1 MVTKEALIK
10 HMQDIIDKIYPV
22 AERTVKAGEE
32 IPPTLFLLFET
43 KDQMIETRNV
53 PGAELFFCS
62 NEMKDE
68 LAPFIKFIRDHL
80 RSEEAP
86 EEVRGDEMVG
96 IMLISDIYRAEEKM
110 VDGKKP
116 NIEDLTPPSQ
126 RPDRTEALM
135 FSCHIKGH
143 TFMKIYPY
151 TRGEQIVFGEPETI
165 DSGES
170 EGRFAN
176 LFPD

>member
-1 MVTKEALIK
+1 MVTKEVITK
-10 HMQDIIDKIYPV
+10 HMQDMIDEIYPV

-32 IPPTLFLLFET
+32 LPPLLFLFFHT
-43 KDQMIETRNV
+43 KEGIEPRHV
-53 PGAELFFCS
+53 PGAEIFFR
-62 NEMKDE
+62 NNNMKDK
-68 LAPFIKFIRDHL
+68 LPGFIRFVRDEL
-80 RSEEAP
+80 RSADAP

-96 IMLISDIYRAEEKM
+96 IMLISDIYRADEKM

-143 TFMKIYPY
+143 AFMKIYPY

-165 DSGES
+165 DSGER